1 MSEVTN
7 TQQEPSLQQ
16 KVATALVDVLK
27 AEIPPEY
34 LSADGGRLE
43 QFATVSA
50 ENLLLD
56 FVQLFPHK

>member
-7 TQQEPSLQQ
+7 MQQTPSLQQ

-27 AEIPPEY
+27 QEIPPEY
-34 LSADGGRLE
+34 ISADGGRLE
-43 QFATVSA
+43 EFTTISA